1 VVSVQAPGGRNSVRT
16 ASSARARVPASEDGV
31 VKSGPLPGGRLA
43 MSDETLVDVAPSP
56 LRPRLQAGGE
66 RVVSLLVVRPGVPV
80 R

>member
-1 VVSVQAPGGRNSVRT
+1 MSVQAPGRTEQCQDRLVRPRPGT
-16 ASSARARVPASEDGV
+16 GQRRRCGGEPALP
-31 VKSGPLPGGRLA
+31 GPLAR
-43 MSDETLVDVAPSP
+43 SDETLVDVAPSP